1 MAQKWGKTVLELKVK
16 AFVVSYLSRSSL
28 AGLVKSSDT
37 VSYACLLNVEILG
50 RLGQGGSNANVT
62 PAFNFSLEHVRN
74 GSTHD
79 GRV

>member
-37 VSYACLLNVEILG
+37 VSYACLLNVEILAAWS
-50 RLGQGGSNANVT
+50 GGSNANVT